1 MRWLVAFARADAD
14 SGLESLIRLR
24 LHRIGIAVRTQ
35 VPVSG
40 VGEVDIV
47 IGDFLIVEADGREN
61 HAREK
66 ERSKDLRRDA
76 AAAAAGYT
84 TLRFTYELIVD
95 EWPLVE
101 AAIRGA
107 VARRAHLAPV

>member
-1 MRWLVAFARADAD
+1 MP
-14 SGLESLIRLR
+14 
-24 LHRIGIAVRTQ
+24 
-35 VPVSG
+35 VPG

-95 EWPLVE
+95 DWPLVE

-107 VARRAHLAPV
+107 VARRSHLAPV